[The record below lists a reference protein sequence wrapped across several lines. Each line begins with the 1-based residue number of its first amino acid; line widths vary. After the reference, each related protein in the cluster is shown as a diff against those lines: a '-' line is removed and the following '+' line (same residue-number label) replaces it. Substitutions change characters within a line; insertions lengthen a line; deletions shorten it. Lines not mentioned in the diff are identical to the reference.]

1 MNEDWPKNL
10 SHWVSVSSINPNIR
24 HASTRPIPLSL
35 RTPALPR
42 RLAMDVSG
50 IL

>member
-1 MNEDWPKNL
+1 MNEDRPKNL

-24 HASTRPIPLSL
+24 HASTRPIPLAL
-35 RTPALPR
+35 RTLTLPH

-50 IL
+50 ML